1 VLFLAALWFGGKG
14 LIGLWNSAVAGTVS
28 WPVFSGLVFLAVAVL
43 GILSVLFPMLSRFAN
58 PLPVLLK
65 NTVLLALAN
74 RPRAVALGVLNAVS
88 GWLCLRFIFPLFFLP
103 ALSAL
108 ISTALLEPMF
118 KPYMT
123 DLD

>member
-1 VLFLAALWFGGKG
+1 
-14 LIGLWNSAVAGTVS
+14 
-28 WPVFSGLVFLAVAVL
+28 
-43 GILSVLFPMLSRFAN
+43 MLSRFAN

-65 NTVLLALAN
+65 NTVLLALVN
-74 RPRAVALGVLNAVS
+74 LPRAVALGVLNALT

-118 KPYMT
+118 KPFMT
-123 DLD
+123 DNG